1 MSPRYSQSAGDRRP
15 ADSPP
20 AEEDGRSFTTG
31 IGSMVG
37 PADEE
42 TAPPPSP
49 TSPGPPQPTF
59 TARPDGPAAPV
70 PVPALAPDDTA
81 EPDDTLPDA
90 PANGLDDPA
99 ESDRAMPDA
108 LTLGPDDGAPAEP
121 GDAPGGNPVPWAGP
135 VPGDDL
141 PAADEDRT
149 RAHPLP
155 TTAGLDEPLLSDADG
170 LRTRWQRVQAGF
182 VDDPQEAVGEAADL
196 IEQTAQAMVGALRQR
211 QRQLRVMW
219 ESGPAGGPIAGNA
232 ASGDDPG
239 PEDSPVPGDGAAGAR
254 GQDTEHLRQM
264 MRHYRALFN
273 QLCRP

>member
-1 MSPRYSQSAGDRRP
+1 MSPRYSQSAGNARP
-15 ADSPP
+15 ADGQP

-31 IGSMVG
+31 IGSMVS
-37 PADEE
+37 PEDDE
-42 TAPPPSP
+42 TAPPPPSP
-49 TSPGPPQPTF
+49 APPPAAAPPPPAQPTF
-59 TARPDGPAAPV
+59 TARPDGSAAGVPEPART
-70 PVPALAPDDTA
+70 PDDAAAADNTR
-81 EPDDTLPDA
+81 PDT
-90 PANGLDDPA
+90 PAI
-99 ESDRAMPDA
+99 
-108 LTLGPDDGAPAEP
+108 GPDDGAAAETEAAPA
-121 GDAPGGNPVPWAGP
+121 GDAVPGAGPAAAAGP

-141 PAADEDRT
+141 AEADEDRP

-219 ESGPAGGPIAGNA
+219 ESGPEGGPGSGDI
-232 ASGDDPG
+232 ASGD
-239 PEDSPVPGDGAAGAR
+239 GASASGAR

-264 MRHYRALFN
+264 MRHYRVLFD